1 MGGLKRIYL
10 TMCGNLSASH
20 HRYTSLQEISR
31 KRSLRSTAGRSISRH
46 GHVRT
51 APSLA
56 GYSPSFPSFKSSLP
70 SLSLATVSARAAG
83 ASIISAASNGSG
95 SDSAGED
102 LTPTVA
108 VAGATGLI
116 GTRLVEM
123 FIAQGYKVNVLTRN
137 PASAKAKLET
147 VPGANARTLAIAGP
161 TQWKS
166 AMRGCSAVINM
177 AGEPIATRWSSDL
190 KEEIKRSRVSTTKRI
205 VEALNSLAPGER
217 PEVLVNASAVGY
229 YGTSET
235 ATFNE
240 ESSSGDDYLAEV
252 CREWEAAAMGADCR
266 VVVLRTGIVLAKE
279 GGALAKMVPV
289 FQMFAGGPLG
299 SGKQWFSWIHR
310 DDVVGMILQGVE
322 DSTWSGVY
330 NGVAPNPVR
339 MGELCSAL
347 GDVMQ
352 RPSFVPVPDFAL
364 QTLLGEGAK
373 VVLEGQ
379 RVLPTR
385 AKAGG
390 YQFKFDKVGPALE
403 NIIKS

>member
-1 MGGLKRIYL
+1 MPALSFTLTATRIL
-10 TMCGNLSASH
+10 GTRVVC
-20 HRYTSLQEISR
+20 
-31 KRSLRSTAGRSISRH
+31 
-46 GHVRT
+46 
-51 APSLA
+51 
-56 GYSPSFPSFKSSLP
+56 
-70 SLSLATVSARAAG
+70 
-83 ASIISAASNGSG
+83 AASDDSG
-95 SDSAGED
+95 CDSAGED
-102 LTPTVA
+102 PTPTVA

-123 FIAQGYKVNVLTRN
+123 FIQQGYKVNVLTRN

-166 AMRGCSAVINM
+166 AMRGCRAVINM

-205 VEALNSLAPGER
+205 VEAVNSLGPGER
-217 PEVLVNASAVGY
+217 PEVLVNASAVGF

-322 DSTWSGVY
+322 DPTWSGVY

-385 AKAGG
+385 AKSGG
-390 YQFKFDKVGPALE
+390 YQFKFDKVGSALE